1 MHLGIIYLCDEFNF
15 KTIKDV
21 FLKAPKLSAHKG
33 RTFQCSKCDFQSKG
47 RSGLATHKETV
58 HMGIQVFVISVAKK
72 QTREVT
78 LIDT

>member
-1 MHLGIIYLCDEFNF
+1 MSVHVGRKLNF

-21 FLKAPKLSAHKG
+21 YLKAPKLSAHKG
-33 RTFQCSKCDFQSKG
+33 RTFQCSKCDYQSKG